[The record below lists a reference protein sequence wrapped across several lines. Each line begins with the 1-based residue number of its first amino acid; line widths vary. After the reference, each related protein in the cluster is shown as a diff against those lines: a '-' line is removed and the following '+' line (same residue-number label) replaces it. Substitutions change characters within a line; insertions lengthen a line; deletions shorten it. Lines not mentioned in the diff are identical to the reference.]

1 VFFVPKNRQKTMK
14 KRLIQL
20 VKLGSAMAV
29 ITAML
34 FPASVLAQ
42 TESDTV
48 SVEEVVVTALG
59 IKKEKKKLGYA
70 VQEIQ
75 GADLIK
81 AREPNVVNSLV
92 GRVAGLTIGQSAEL
106 LGTPAIVLRGSDP
119 RRGQSVLFVV
129 DGIPINS
136 DAYNLGPD
144 DIEKV
149 TVLKGPAAAALYGYR
164 GQNGAI
170 VITTK
175 KGSKRGI
182 QVEVNSSN
190 MVESGFL
197 TIPKVQDLYGPG
209 DHGKYSF
216 VDGKGAGLNDGDYD
230 VWGPKFEGQMIQQYD
245 GLKPWTARGANNL
258 ERFLRNGV
266 VSSNNVS
273 IANSSEKMDVRFS
286 YTNMH
291 QQGIVPNTEL
301 NSNTFNI
308 SNTVRFNDKLR
319 LDANINYNRQS
330 TPNINDV
337 AYGPN
342 SLIYNM
348 TIWGGADWDVMRV
361 FRAYMLNISVTTTL
375 GSLLKNGCV
384 VTTKMMFMD
393 TLL

>member
-1 VFFVPKNRQKTMK
+1 MFFVPKNRQKTMK

-216 VDGKGAGLNDGDYD
+216 VDGKGAVLNDGDYD
-230 VWGPKFEGQMIQQYD
+230 VWGPI
-245 GLKPWTARGANNL
+245 
-258 ERFLRNGV
+258 
-266 VSSNNVS
+266 
-273 IANSSEKMDVRFS
+273 
-286 YTNMH
+286 
-291 QQGIVPNTEL
+291 
-301 NSNTFNI
+301 
-308 SNTVRFNDKLR
+308 
-319 LDANINYNRQS
+319 
-330 TPNINDV
+330 
-337 AYGPN
+337 
-342 SLIYNM
+342 
-348 TIWGGADWDVMRV
+348 
-361 FRAYMLNISVTTTL
+361 
-375 GSLLKNGCV
+375 
-384 VTTKMMFMD
+384 
-393 TLL
+393 